1 MPDHRVAGIE
11 SAVSVR
17 GVSKL
22 TSGKFA
28 LLVGSGS
35 AGGTRDGKNL
45 ARVQFPNLHRD
56 IMPVL
61 RNPKLSNIAH
71 FCCFFYYQGGRGQR
85 AAQLRRDF
93 LVRDCQDEQMNCDLM
108 SEG

>member
-1 MPDHRVAGIE
+1 
-11 SAVSVR
+11 
-17 GVSKL
+17 
-22 TSGKFA
+22 
-28 LLVGSGS
+28 
-35 AGGTRDGKNL
+35 
-45 ARVQFPNLHRD
+45 
-56 IMPVL
+56 VL

-71 FCCFFYYQGGRGQR
+71 FRRFFYYQGGRGQR